1 MSQVLEIL
9 GRAITVDTSD
19 LIWHWLNMVTFPD
32 DHKQSDQYGLLYS
45 VLELIDRNKTCAAT
59 EQLQKH
65 LSANPSCIYGR
76 LAAAA
81 ICINN
86 NQLNEAIQELNSVYM
101 RRPNNTLALYA
112 LGYCY
117 ERLGRE
123 AQAVE
128 FYQDCI
134 KFKKYL
140 QLPAQRLAAI
150 YFKNEQY
157 DKTIEQYQLL
167 NSEYP
172 DDIST
177 LITLGHLF
185 IVTGKFSQAVQ
196 TFNNAILMHPDN
208 ISFQDNDI
216 DQLMAEGQLYEA
228 LEQIEIFLQEN
239 PERPDLLIRQG
250 DILRMLGSTTDAVTQ
265 YEQAIRLCP
274 DFLEA
279 TIKLGTQYLQLNQDQ
294 LAAELFN
301 KAVEINDRI
310 VDAYIGLSIA
320 QQSAGNTV
328 EALDTLSLASAIQ
341 PNSSLLFS
349 ETASLHFNHG
359 IKNDKMFFSGGIDD
373 SSVTEAVIAAHIKQ
387 ITLRPQNADLYYRLG
402 ILMMGVGDE
411 ARAIESFISALKINP
426 LYARARTKLIVCLY
440 QTGRKTDALK
450 YLSDYNI
457 FERDTLELHYQTAL
471 LYCNKLKF
479 ASTLFNL
486 ERYMENNYS
495 CPDASINVS
504 IVLQNIG
511 LLDRAAFM
519 WDNLSDMAN
528 HVINT
533 N

>member
-1 MSQVLEIL
+1 MSHVLEIL

-32 DHKQSDQYGLLYS
+32 DHQNDQYGMLYS
-45 VLELIDRNKTCAAT
+45 VLELTDRNKASAAT
-59 EQLQKH
+59 EQLRKY
-65 LSANPSCIYGR
+65 LSAHPSCIYGR

-140 QLPAQRLAAI
+140 QLPIQRLAAI
-150 YFKNEQY
+150 YFKNEQF

-167 NSEYP
+167 NGEYP

-177 LITLGHLF
+177 LITLGYLF
-185 IVTGKFSQAVQ
+185 VLTGRYSQAVQ
-196 TFNNAILMHPDN
+196 VFNNAILMHPDN
-208 ISFQDNDI
+208 LCSQDSDI
-216 DQLMAEGQLYEA
+216 DQLMAEGQLYDA
-228 LEQIEIFLQEN
+228 LEQIDLLLQEN
-239 PERPDLLIRQG
+239 PERPDLLIRQA
-250 DILRMLGSTTDAVTQ
+250 DILRMMGSTNEAINQ
-265 YEQAIRLCP
+265 YEQAIRICP

-279 TIKLGTQYLQLNQDQ
+279 TIKLGTQYLQLNQDKH
-294 LAAELFN
+294 AAGLFN
-301 KAVEINDRI
+301 KAIEINDKI
-310 VDAYIGLSIA
+310 VDAYIGLSIS
-320 QQSAGNTV
+320 QLSAGYSD

-349 ETASLHFNHG
+349 ETASLHFKHS
-359 IKNDKMFFSGGIDD
+359 IKHDNVYFGGSIDD
-373 SSVTEAVIAAHIKQ
+373 AAITKAVIDAHIKQ
-387 ITLRPQNADLYYRLG
+387 ISLRPQNPDLYYRLG
-402 ILMMGVGDE
+402 ILMMNAGDE
-411 ARAIESFISALKINP
+411 EKAIESFSAALKINP
-426 LYARARTKLIVCLY
+426 LYARARTKLAVCLY
-440 QTGRKTDALK
+440 QTGRKEDALK
-450 YLSDYNI
+450 HLSDFNR
-457 FERDTLELHYQTAL
+457 FDKDSLELHYQTSL

-486 ERYMENNYS
+486 DRFMENNYS

-519 WDNLSDMAN
+519 WDNLADLASHATSA
-528 HVINT
+528 H
-533 N
+533 

>member
-19 LIWHWLNMVTFPD
+19 LIWHWLNMVTLPED
-32 DHKQSDQYGLLYS
+32 YKKSDQCSLLYS
-45 VLELIDRNKTCAAT
+45 VLELIGEKKTCAAA
-59 EQLQKH
+59 KH
-65 LSANPSCIYGR
+65 LRKYLMENPSCIYGR

-86 NQLNEAIQELNSVYM
+86 NQLNEAIQELNSVYL

-117 ERLGRE
+117 ERLGKE
-123 AQAVE
+123 SQAVE

-140 QLPAQRLAAI
+140 HLPVQRLAAI

-157 DKTIEQYQLL
+157 EKTIEQYQLL
-167 NSEYP
+167 SSEYP

-177 LITLGHLF
+177 LITLGHLY
-185 IVTGKFSQAVQ
+185 IVTGKYSHAVQ
-196 TFNNAILMHPDN
+196 IFNNAILMHPDN

-228 LEQIEIFLQEN
+228 LEQIEYFLQEN
-239 PERPDLLIRQG
+239 PERPDLLLRQA
-250 DILRMLGSTTDAVTQ
+250 DILRMMGSTTDAVSQ
-265 YEQAIRLCP
+265 YEQAIHLCP

-294 LAAELFN
+294 LAAGLFN

-310 VDAYIGLSIA
+310 VDAYIGLAIA
-320 QQSAGNTV
+320 QQSAGNND

-349 ETASLHFNHG
+349 ETAALHFKHG
-359 IKNDKMFFSGGIDD
+359 IKNDKMFFGGIDD
-373 SSVTEAVIAAHIKQ
+373 AAVTEALIAAHTKQ
-387 ITLRPQNADLYYRLG
+387 IALRPQNPDLYYRLG

-411 ARAIESFISALKINP
+411 ARAIESFMSALKINP

-440 QTGRKTDALK
+440 QIGRKSDALK
-450 YLSDYNI
+450 YLSEFNRYDK
-457 FERDTLELHYQTAL
+457 DTLELHYQTAL

-486 ERYMENNYS
+486 ERFMENNYS